1 MRSFFDSSAF
11 AKRFIEEEGS
21 DEVDNIC
28 KKSTSIALSSLCVP
42 EIISALNRR
51 LREKYITKK
60 EYTKIK
66 ERLIEEIIDA
76 TIVNVV
82 PEIISESIVLLEKNK
97 LRTIDSIHIA
107 SALLWQP
114 DIFVSSDKRQ
124 ISAAKKSG
132 LKVKYVGKP
141 LS

>member
-11 AKRFIEEEGS
+11 AKRFIEEEDS
-21 DEVDNIC
+21 DEVDKIC

-42 EIISALNRR
+42 EIISTLNRR

-66 ERLIEEIIDA
+66 ERLIEEIVDA
-76 TIVNVV
+76 TIVNIL
-82 PEIISESIVLLEKNK
+82 PEVISESITLLEKNK

-114 DIFVSSDKRQ
+114 DIFISSDKRQ

-132 LKVKYVGKP
+132 LKVKYIGSP

>member
-21 DEVDNIC
+21 DEVDKIC

-66 ERLIEEIIDA
+66 ERLIEEIVDA
-76 TIVNVV
+76 TIVNVL
-82 PEIISESIVLLEKNK
+82 PEVISESITLLEKNK

-114 DIFVSSDKRQ
+114 DIFISSDKRQ
-124 ISAAKKSG
+124 ITAARKAG
-132 LKVKYVGKP
+132 LKVKFIG
-141 LS
+141 